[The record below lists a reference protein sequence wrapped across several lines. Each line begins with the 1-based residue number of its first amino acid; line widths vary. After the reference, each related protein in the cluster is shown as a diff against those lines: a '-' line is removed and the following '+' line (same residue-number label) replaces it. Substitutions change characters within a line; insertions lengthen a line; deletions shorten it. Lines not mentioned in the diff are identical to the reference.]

1 MKPIPDPYRVLG
13 VQRGADADEVKA
25 AHRRLAKRYHPD
37 GGSGD
42 EQRFLVV
49 QDAYQLLSDPVLR
62 REWDRRHSA
71 RPMDAHDRAGR
82 APTRAASTR
91 WTREDASTYRRR
103 PMSRRERRRADARAE
118 GSGRDPRTRR
128 HTWSAEGVP
137 WWEDFS
143 PKRGR
148 ATDEPEAPTKPQERA
163 RGDPVESAADGS
175 ATSDQGAVPD
185 FDVYNRSSG
194 AAWSMAARR
203 HFRRDDADLPS
214 RGAFRY
220 RGTQVVTGAE
230 ARKVAAEE
238 AAADADAREAERQR
252 LANEEALFRRS
263 AQATAS
269 PRPATESDATPRSAT
284 GRQAEPPSAAT
295 PQADEPSSRVSVGPQ
310 TSHAAM
316 TAPGAADAP
325 ARPTA
330 ASGAPAA
337 QSISTAP
344 GSRPAD
350 DAKATLS
357 SAGPATPARLGAAAG
372 AVIAPVSVLAGAG
385 AFGALDGAPDAT
397 LVLLAIVCA
406 MVGGAIGRSLVRRRN
421 DADGLDPRGGD
432 VGT

>member
-1 MKPIPDPYRVLG
+1 MGAMKPIPDPYRVLG

-91 WTREDASTYRRR
+91 WTREDANTYRRR

-175 ATSDQGAVPD
+175 ATVDQGAVPD

-220 RGTQVVTGAE
+220 RGTQVVTGSG
-230 ARKVAAEE
+230 
-238 AAADADAREAERQR
+238 
-252 LANEEALFRRS
+252 S
-263 AQATAS
+263 AQ
-269 PRPATESDATPRSAT
+269 
-284 GRQAEPPSAAT
+284 GR
-295 PQADEPSSRVSVGPQ
+295 RRGGRGRRRC
-310 TSHAAM
+310 
-316 TAPGAADAP
+316 PGG
-325 ARPTA
+325 R
-330 ASGAPAA
+330 APAA
-337 QSISTAP
+337 CQRGGALPSQCPGHSFAATCHGVRCHATKRHGAP
-344 GSRPAD
+344 GRATISRDPPGRRA
-350 DAKATLS
+350 LIQS
-357 SAGPATPARLGAAAG
+357 FCGGLRPRTPR
-372 AVIAPVSVLAGAG
+372 
-385 AFGALDGAPDAT
+385 
-397 LVLLAIVCA
+397 
-406 MVGGAIGRSLVRRRN
+406 
-421 DADGLDPRGGD
+421 
-432 VGT
+432 